1 MCVRVLLP
9 IKKQLWLTTHSS
21 LPDRWIENS
30 LFSQG
35 FMGMAEKS
43 PPKYFFFYKNG
54 NLSYF
59 CSIESIIN
67 YLSVLL
73 RWKPGWTDVFVTKP
87 NIDCQEI
94 VFNHTGLSEMLWC
107 NDFRAEGQKVLSE
120 EQINQECL
128 IVIFGWYHATIIAEL
143 NCGIGLSS
151 AGQQVERL
159 IIWYLVSIWSSGEYL
174 VLWNLAHYT
183 QETWH
188 AFFTEY

>member
-1 MCVRVLLP
+1 MDWKQSVFSRVYGDGG
-9 IKKQLWLTTHSS
+9 KKST
-21 LPDRWIENS
+21 
-30 LFSQG
+30 
-35 FMGMAEKS
+35 KV
-43 PPKYFFFYKNG
+43 FFFYKNG

-59 CSIESIIN
+59 CSNESIVK

-73 RWKPGWTDVFVTKP
+73 RWKQGWNVVFVTKP

-94 VFNHTGLSEMLWC
+94 VFNHTDLSEMLWF
-107 NDFRAEGQKVLSE
+107 NDFRAEGQKVLSK

-128 IVIFGWYHATIIAEL
+128 IVIFGWYHAIIIAKL

-159 IIWYLVSIWSSGEYL
+159 VIWYLVSIWSSGEYL

-188 AFFTEY
+188 AFLQY